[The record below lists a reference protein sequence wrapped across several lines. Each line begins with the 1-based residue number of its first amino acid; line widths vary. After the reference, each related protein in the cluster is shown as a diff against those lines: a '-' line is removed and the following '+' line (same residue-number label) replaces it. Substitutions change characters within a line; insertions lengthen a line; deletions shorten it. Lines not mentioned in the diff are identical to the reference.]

1 MNQKMKRQ
9 RRELVNSGP
18 RRPFAN
24 RLVKIPLLYLA
35 IAFLAA
41 GSVMAQDVRTAN
53 GLVVSSVDGAPL
65 AGVSIRVKDGTA
77 ASSTDEE
84 GRFAINAAENATLVL
99 SYVGY
104 ETKEVQVSERFLNV
118 TLDEAHQGLDEVVVV
133 GYGTQKKENLTGA
146 VSTISS
152 EVLNARPVS
161 NTAQALQGAAPGLN
175 ITQSGALGGS
185 LENRPSINVRGV
197 GTIGEGSSGAPL
209 ILIDGMEGDINAI
222 SPQDIDNISVLKDA
236 AASSIY
242 GSRAPFGVI
251 LVTTKSGKSGKAVVQ
266 ANANFRS
273 TSPILLPE
281 MMDSYTFV
289 HFMNDARLNSAQGV
303 YFTDE
308 RIQRIK
314 DYMDGKITTTLVP
327 RPGQENIWGDGY
339 FEGNDNVDWYKAIY
353 RSSAPSQEYALSASG
368 GTEKVTYYV
377 SGNYLNQT
385 GLMRFGGDN
394 YGRYNTTG
402 RINGVLSD
410 KTSLTYIIRYSRE
423 EFERPSYMTNSLNQ
437 NIGRQGWPVLPLY
450 DNNGYLYD
458 SPSPALSLRDGGRG
472 SRQTDRLSQQLK
484 LTVEPL
490 AGWKVM
496 GDINYSTT
504 DVFYHWDL
512 QRTYNHDV
520 SGQPYPALTASEV
533 HEEAGRDNY
542 LNANVYTE
550 YARSFGAHHVQ
561 ALIGTQTELMKTRGL
576 MAERQGVIVPSL
588 PVIDVTSGNDPNGNP
603 VPPEVSGA
611 NNHWSTLG
619 YFGRINYNY
628 DERYLVEGN
637 LRYDGSSRFRQDT
650 RWIYSPSV
658 SAGWNI
664 SNENFWSPL
673 QRYVNVLKIRG
684 SYGELS
690 NQNTEDWYPTYVIMP
705 INSSNGTWLV
715 NGARPNTASAPGL
728 ISSTLSWEQVR
739 TWNLGV
745 DLGFWGNRMSATVDY
760 YTRYTD
766 NMIGPAPEL
775 PVSLGTEVP
784 QTNNTNLKTSG
795 IELEVAW
802 NDRLANGL
810 GYNVRVM
817 MADSRTKITRYPN
830 PTGNLDTYIAG
841 RLAGEIW
848 GYRTVGIAK
857 TQEEMDT
864 HLASLPNGGQNA
876 LGSNWQAG
884 DLMFVDANGDGLV
897 NNGSNTIGDHG
908 DLVVIGNNSPRYL
921 TSLDLGANFKGVDL
935 RVFFQAVLKR
945 DYFNNNIYFWGTA
958 ASVWNTVGLKPH
970 TDYFRDDPEHPL
982 GLNLDAYYPRPL
994 LSDKNHHAQTAYL
1007 QDASYIRL
1015 KNLQVGYTLPAQLT
1029 QKVGIQRM
1037 RFYFSGENIWTITK
1051 MAKMFDPETVDGGW
1065 EGNAYPLSKVYA
1077 FGLSLTL

>member
-1 MNQKMKRQ
+1 MNQKMKR
-9 RRELVNSGP
+9 RSHGP
-18 RRPFAN
+18 GKLGEHRPFVN
-24 RLVKIPLLYLA
+24 ELIKIPLLCLT
-35 IAFLAA
+35 IACFAVGNA
-41 GSVMAQDVRTAN
+41 MAQDVQTVN
-53 GLVVSSVDGAPL
+53 GLVVSGVDGAPL
-65 AGVSIRVKDGTA
+65 AGVSVHVKSGTA
-77 ASSTDEE
+77 ASGTDEE
-84 GRFAINAAENATLVL
+84 GRFAIRAAQQVTLVFT
-99 SYVGY
+99 SVGY
-104 ETKEVQVSERFLNV
+104 ATKEVQVTADFMNI
-118 TLDEAHQGLDEVVVV
+118 TLEAANQDLDEVVVV
-133 GYGTQKKENLTGA
+133 GYGSQKKENLTGA

-152 EVLNARPVS
+152 ETLNARPVS

-185 LENRPSINVRGV
+185 LENRPSINVRGI
-197 GTIGEGSSGAPL
+197 GTIGQGSSGAPL

-251 LVTTKSGKSGKAVVQ
+251 LVTTKSGKAGGVMVQ
-266 ANANFRS
+266 ANANYRS
-273 TSPILLPE
+273 SSPVLLPE

-289 HFMNDARLNSAQGV
+289 HFLNDARLNSAQGV
-303 YFTDE
+303 FFTEE
-308 RIQRIK
+308 RIQRIR

-339 FEGNDNVDWYKAIY
+339 FEGNDNVDWNKAIY
-353 RSSAPSQEYALSASG
+353 RSSVPSQEYALSASG
-368 GTEKVTYYV
+368 GSEKVTYYV
-377 SGNYLNQT
+377 AGNYLDQT

-402 RINGVLSD
+402 RINSVLSD

-472 SRQTDRLSQQLK
+472 ARQTDRLAQQLK

-490 AGWKVM
+490 AGWKLM

-520 SGQPYPALTASEV
+520 SGKPYPALTASEV
-533 HEEAGRDNY
+533 HEEAGRENY
-542 LNANVYTE
+542 LNTNIYTE
-550 YARSFGAHHVQ
+550 YTRSFGAHHMK
-561 ALIGTQTELMKTRGL
+561 ALVGTQAELTKTRGL
-576 MAERQGVIVPSL
+576 MAERQGLIVPSM
-588 PVIDVTSGNDPNGNP
+588 PVIDGTSGNDPNGKP
-603 VPPEVSGA
+603 VPPDVSGA

-628 DERYLVEGN
+628 DERYLIEGN
-637 LRYDGSSRFRQDT
+637 LRYDGSSRFRQDK

-664 SNENFWSPL
+664 SNEDFWSPL
-673 QRYVNVLKIRG
+673 ANYVNAFKIRG

-690 NQNTEDWYPTYVIMP
+690 NQNTEDWYPTYVVMP
-705 INSSNGTWLV
+705 ISSSSGSWLL
-715 NGARPNTASAPGL
+715 NGARPNTAEAPGL

-739 TWNLGV
+739 TWNLGA
-745 DLGFWGNRMSATVDY
+745 DLAFFGNRLNATVDY

-775 PVSLGTEVP
+775 PVNLGTDVP
-784 QTNNTNLKTSG
+784 VTNNTDLKTSG
-795 IELEVAW
+795 IELEVGW

-810 GYNVRVM
+810 GYHARLM

-830 PTGNLDTYIAG
+830 PTGNLDTYLAG
-841 RLAGEIW
+841 RMAGEIW

-857 TQEEMDT
+857 TQAEMDA
-864 HLASLPNGGQNA
+864 HLSSLPNGAQNA

-884 DLMFVDANGDGLV
+884 DLMFADLNGDGRI
-897 NNGSNTIGDHG
+897 NNGSNTLGDHG
-908 DLVVIGNNSPRYL
+908 DLQVIGNNSPRYL

-958 ASVWNTVGLKPH
+958 ASVWNTVGLEPH
-970 TDYFRDDPEHPL
+970 GDYFRDDPDHPL

-1029 QKVGIQRM
+1029 KRAGIQRV
-1037 RFYFSGENIWTITK
+1037 RLYFSGENIWTITK
-1051 MAKMFDPETVDGGW
+1051 MSKMFDAETVDGGW
-1065 EGNAYPLSKVYA
+1065 EGNAYPLLKVYA